1 MPEKLYPDG
10 SIYNGGLNK
19 EGLPNGHGTL
29 IYEEGEKKYK
39 YKGAFCNGLKH
50 GDGIET
56 YVTGSVYTG
65 NFLDGARNGF
75 GTLTLTTGESYF
87 GEWNN
92 DSLKGFY
99 KDLEGNIRKFP
110 MLRDAFSDLGKF
122 AKRTLSLGNEKLS
135 GSIESIKNI
144 SSKKNN
150 EFNEY
155 INKQAQKRVVKDYKK
170 VGKVWQDEISPSD
183 FLIKVAEEE
192 KIILDKAK
200 KRGLNTAL
208 SLTGL
213 SFLRPQSLFKQ
224 FFDDDE
230 DFDDTEV

>member
-10 SIYNGGLNK
+10 SIYNGELNK
-19 EGLPNGHGTL
+19 EGLANGQGTL
-29 IYEEGEKKYK
+29 TEANGFV
-39 YKGAFCNGLKH
+39 YKGEFKNDAINGQGTYTSADGFIYVGEFK
-50 GDGIET
+50 DGIRH
-56 YVTGSVYTG
+56 GQ
-65 NFLDGARNGF
+65 

-99 KDLEGNIRKFP
+99 KDVEGNIREFP
-110 MLRDAFSDLGKF
+110 MLRDAFSSLGKF
-122 AKRTLSLGNEKLS
+122 AKRTLSLGSEKLS
-135 GSIESIKNI
+135 DSIEGIKDM
-144 SSKKNN
+144 SSKKHE

-155 INKQAQKRVVKDYKK
+155 INKQARKRVENDYKK
-170 VGKVWQDEISPSD
+170 VGKVWQNEISPSD
-183 FLIKVAEEE
+183 FLIKVAEKE

-200 KRGLNTAL
+200 KRGFNAAL

-213 SFLRPQSLFKQ
+213 SFLRPKSLFKQ